1 MVLDGVV
8 GPSWQQLGNLGPL
21 VAHVDVALQDGPI
34 LVGRPGLLANVR
46 VEVVVPP
53 LPALLAYPPGQL
65 VGDDGPLLGPVPL
78 DQLDDLAI
86 LLLGPRALDEG
97 GLEDPVPAVQTFDLL
112 AMGEAGGDGLPVFGS
127 MLVDGLAQ
135 CIVLYGGRK
144 GWCIYIHASICGWG

>member
-8 GPSWQQLGNLGPL
+8 GPPWQQLGNLGPL
-21 VAHVDVALQDGPI
+21 IAHVDVALQDGPI

-53 LPALLAYPPGQL
+53 LSALLADPAGQL

-86 LLLGPRALDEG
+86 FLLGPRALDEG

-112 AMGEAGGDGLPVFGS
+112 AMGEAGGDGLPVLGP

-144 GWCIYIHASICGWG
+144 RWYTYIHVSICGWG